1 VVRASIDPALGPAFY
16 VDTVRLRQV
25 LNNFASN
32 AVKFTRAGEVEIRA
46 DVVGQAADSQSV
58 RFSVRDTG
66 AGISPEEQERLFQA
80 FVQVGAARGGAAG
93 GTGLGLVIARRLVEL
108 MGGTVDLQSESGAGT
123 TVSFTLALRAAP
135 PELLPKDVA
144 QQSVE
149 LRAAVERTR
158 PVPHVDDAA
167 VEGTLVLV
175 VDDHPVN
182 RMLLRDQL
190 ATLGYACECAPEG
203 SVALERWRSGRFAL
217 VLTDC
222 QMPGVDGYEL
232 ARRIRA
238 EEAQDSRPRTTIVA
252 CTAAAN
258 ELDRARAAGM
268 DDALV
273 KPVQL
278 TEIGSK
284 LNHWLPLPAQSQPDA
299 VIDLELIS
307 SNWGSDPQTIAS
319 IQQAFVSSVKDDT
332 NALREAAGRGDL
344 DEVRGFAHRM
354 LGAARMVGAHPLA
367 AICEHLQLA
376 ARDGNLSALA
386 QAMPVLQKEYVRIVQ
401 ELG

>member
-1 VVRASIDPALGPAFY
+1 
-16 VDTVRLRQV
+16 
-25 LNNFASN
+25 
-32 AVKFTRAGEVEIRA
+32 
-46 DVVGQAADSQSV
+46 
-58 RFSVRDTG
+58 
-66 AGISPEEQERLFQA
+66 
-80 FVQVGAARGGAAG
+80 
-93 GTGLGLVIARRLVEL
+93 
-108 MGGTVDLQSESGAGT
+108 
-123 TVSFTLALRAAP
+123 
-135 PELLPKDVA
+135 
-144 QQSVE
+144 
-149 LRAAVERTR
+149 
-158 PVPHVDDAA
+158 
-167 VEGTLVLV
+167 
-175 VDDHPVN
+175 
-182 RMLLRDQL
+182 
-190 ATLGYACECAPEG
+190 
-203 SVALERWRSGRFAL
+203 
-217 VLTDC
+217 
-222 QMPGVDGYEL
+222 
-232 ARRIRA
+232 
-238 EEAQDSRPRTTIVA
+238 
-252 CTAAAN
+252 
-258 ELDRARAAGM
+258 M